1 MIRIKNL
8 LRLTALLSV
17 SAIFLLGCETIKG
30 AGHGAYRGAKKDVQQ
45 VVAAAKGETE
55 DPQGLGVAVD
65 AVMKTDK
72 WIKDNMW

>member
-1 MIRIKNL
+1 MFRIRNL

-30 AGHGAYRGAKKDVQQ
+30 AGRGAYKGAQKDIQQ
-45 VVAAAKGETE
+45 VVSAAKGEAE
-55 DPQGLGVAVD
+55 EPEGLGIAVD